1 MQDKIR
7 ALKQEQQLADERLR
21 QLSADK
27 NLVES
32 GLDKA
37 REEAT
42 RLRRVKEANDTEIRE
57 LEQ

>member
-7 ALKQEQQLADERLR
+7 ALKQEQKLADERLR

>member
-32 GLDKA
+32 GLEKA